1 MGEVAGGRA
10 AGPIPLEAAQ
20 PYHCGAPPWRQGG
33 GGSVG
38 PTWRF
43 GHPPRPALEA
53 GVAGL
58 IRWHSKRMSAN
69 SIRLGVSTP
78 RPGSV
83 SGAMPMVRNPYRIPS
98 MAAVSLS
105 VSTVKPLGD
114 RIFIKV
120 SESEEKTAGGIL
132 LPDTAKEKPQVG
144 EVVQVGPGK
153 RNDDGTR
160 QAPEVS
166 VGDKV
171 LYSKYAGT
179 DIKLGTDEYVLLSE
193 KDILAIVN

>member
-1 MGEVAGGRA
+1 MGESNQRF
-10 AGPIPLEAAQ
+10 
-20 PYHCGAPPWRQGG
+20 GAPSLLLHYP
-33 GGSVG
+33 
-38 PTWRF
+38 
-43 GHPPRPALEA
+43 
-53 GVAGL
+53 
-58 IRWHSKRMSAN
+58 
-69 SIRLGVSTP
+69 
-78 RPGSV
+78 
-83 SGAMPMVRNPYRIPS
+83 

-114 RIFIKV
+114 RVFVKV

-153 RNDDGTR
+153 RNDDGSR
-160 QAPEVS
+160 QSPEVG

-179 DIKLGTDEYVLLSE
+179 DIKLGSDEFVLLSATRLRQVGSHQLFLSIHFRPHGQA
-193 KDILAIVN
+193 DCFID